1 MKTESASG
9 EEAPAVK
16 DAPGEGTPD
25 ALPLDVPPAKG
36 DTETP
41 APAGAALA
49 AHVPKPART
58 FSKTPLFTASNAARY
73 QRQAIIKEL
82 EQRTER
88 TLLCFVGGN
97 EAPIHRDDT
106 VAFMDLVHNVQAGE
120 RVDLMLHS
128 VGGDIDVAE
137 KLIMLLRAKVGDS
150 GDIRVI
156 VPDFAKS
163 AGTLMALGANTI
175 LMSDSSE
182 LGAIDP
188 QFYLKDSNGNEI
200 CHSVLRYLAAY
211 RDHALALKKNPD
223 DPVAQL
229 MIDKFDPSLVQKF
242 QGIRDRA
249 RDLAENLL
257 RRRGKQFS
265 KIASELMNIDI
276 WKSHNQMI
284 GAEDATSLGLDV
296 EIMSPDDPIW
306 QGVWQLHCLLR
317 LAITPR
323 QKIYESSYVSLPI

>member
-1 MKTESASG
+1 MSES
-9 EEAPAVK
+9 EEPKGDLSPAGDVAPKQETHLV
-16 DAPGEGTPD
+16 DAPPGGED
-25 ALPLDVPPAKG
+25 
-36 DTETP
+36 E
-41 APAGAALA
+41 AASEA
-49 AHVPKPART
+49 APKPART

-73 QRQAIIKEL
+73 QRQAIIKDL
-82 EQRTER
+82 EQRTGR

-106 VAFMDLVHNVQAGE
+106 VAFMDLVHNVVAGE
-120 RVDLMLHS
+120 RIDLMLHT

-137 KLIMLLRAKVGDS
+137 KLITLARAKVGEG

-163 AGTLMALGANTI
+163 AGTLMALGANSI

-188 QFYLKDSNGNEI
+188 QFYLKDANGNEI
-200 CHSVLRYLAAY
+200 CHSVLRYLAAF
-211 RDHALALKKNPD
+211 RDHADALKKNRD
-223 DPVAQL
+223 DPVALL
-229 MIDKFDPSLVQKF
+229 MMDKFDPSLVQKF

-257 RRRGKQFS
+257 KRRGKHFS

-284 GAEDATSLGLDV
+284 GAQDAKSLGLDV
-296 EIMSPDDPIW
+296 EVIAPEDPVW